1 MWDTSIKNVEKKLP
15 AQFVKESLEFIN
27 KKYSVNISELR
38 VTYWGRHSANDTNAL
53 YAYNDILNKEKIRIN
68 PKPNV
73 KITVDAVFS
82 V

>member
-1 MWDTSIKNVEKKLP
+1 MWDTSIKNAEKKLP

-38 VTYWGRHSANDTNAL
+38 VTYWGYHSANDTNAL
-53 YAYNDILNKEKIRIN
+53 YAYTDILDKEKIRIN